1 MDQNGIIGLVAL
13 VISIFGSI
21 LGVINHRR
29 IRSHCCGK
37 DLVASIDV
45 ESTTNEQTTQIEN
58 LKIKIPKRPD
68 INLPPSPEPPRINR
82 ITYNA

>member
-13 VISIFGSI
+13 AISIIGSI

-37 DLVASIDV
+37 DLIASIDV
-45 ESTTNEQTTQIEN
+45 ETTDTKED
-58 LKIKIPKRPD
+58 LKIKIPKRSED
-68 INLPPSPEPPRINR
+68 VNLPPSPEPPRINR
-82 ITYNA
+82 IIYDC